1 MTRIMRERVTT
12 RRRFVAT
19 AGLLGVSALVRV
31 RPAQAAYPDRPI
43 KIVVAN
49 TPGGPSDII
58 ARIMAA
64 TMQEAMGATVFVE
77 NKGGAGGNIGMG
89 TVARA
94 DPDGYT
100 ILLSTS
106 AYAVNP
112 GLYQTLPY
120 DPFKDFTAI
129 CELAVTPH
137 VFAVKPDLGVAT
149 MKQFVALAKANPDK
163 FNVST
168 PPIGTT
174 PQLQVEVLK
183 LREGLQGMATV
194 VFTGGGDAL
203 KALLS
208 GTVQLSSG
216 TLAPAHPHI
225 KAGSIKGL
233 ALTGRTRW
241 HDLADIPTMLEA
253 GYPDFVFD
261 TYTALM
267 APAKTPP
274 DIVAHLQQVA
284 LEILRRP
291 DIRAKLTES
300 GFEVTAM
307 PGKEHMARIARE
319 VPMFADI
326 IASAGIQ
333 KL

>member
-1 MTRIMRERVTT
+1 
-12 RRRFVAT
+12 
-19 AGLLGVSALVRV
+19 
-31 RPAQAAYPDRPI
+31 
-43 KIVVAN
+43 VAN

-120 DPFKDFTAI
+120 DPLKDFTAI

-149 MKQFVALAKANPDK
+149 MKEFVALAKANPDK

-241 HDLADIPTMLEA
+241 HDLPDIPTMQEA

-274 DIVAHLQQVA
+274 DIVARLQQVA
-284 LEILRRP
+284 LDILRRP

-307 PGKEHMARIARE
+307 PGKEHMARIAKE

-326 IASAGIQ
+326 IARAGIQ

>member
-1 MTRIMRERVTT
+1 MTRMVRERVTT
-12 RRRFVAT
+12 RRRFIAT
-19 AGLLGVSALVRV
+19 AGLLGVSALVRA

-89 TVARA
+89 SVARA

-149 MKQFVALAKANPDK
+149 MKEFVALAKANPDK

-225 KAGSIKGL
+225 KAGTIKGL

-241 HDLADIPTMLEA
+241 HDLPDIPTMQEA
-253 GYPDFVFD
+253 GYPDFVFE

-274 DIVAHLQQVA
+274 DIVARLQQVA
-284 LEILRRP
+284 LEILQRP

-319 VPMFADI
+319 VPMFTDI
-326 IASAGIQ
+326 IARAGIQ

>member
-19 AGLLGVSALVRV
+19 AGLLGVSALVRA
-31 RPAQAAYPDRPI
+31 RPAQAAYPDRPV

-106 AYAVNP
+106 AYTVNP
-112 GLYQTLPY
+112 SLYHTLPY

-149 MKQFVALAKANPDK
+149 MKEFVALAKANPDK

-241 HDLADIPTMLEA
+241 HDLPEIPTMLEA

-274 DIVAHLQQVA
+274 DIVARLQQVA
-284 LEILRRP
+284 LEILQRP

-326 IASAGIQ
+326 IARAGIQ